1 MIQHA
6 LSRSSRAAATLCP
19 TPPTPPPPPFSLAAP
34 LIPPQ
39 VPHPPRVYSQS
50 TTSRNITRF
59 TVYTSGNA
67 PRVHSGRDVARITE
81 LLGNISRMPPALT
94 YRADCNVGSW
104 QRPAVRFSTAAG
116 DPDGVVVFDPYVL
129 LPRKTRK
136 THELFRVTIFLWFF
150 VRIKK
155 GLTEGQDEPE
165 F

>member
-19 TPPTPPPPPFSLAAP
+19 SPPPLPLATP

-59 TVYTSGNA
+59 TVYTRGNA

-81 LLGNISRMPPALT
+81 LAGNISRMPPALT
-94 YRADCNVGSW
+94 YRTNCNVGT
-104 QRPAVRFSTAAG
+104 QQTGRDFRAAIENIRLSTL
-116 DPDGVVVFDPYVL
+116 VTKIMV
-129 LPRKTRK
+129 
-136 THELFRVTIFLWFF
+136 ELFTHYILPYCYS
-150 VRIKK
+150 
-155 GLTEGQDEPE
+155 T
-165 F
+165 

>member
-6 LSRSSRAAATLCP
+6 LSRSSRAAATLCSPLP
-19 TPPTPPPPPFSLAAP
+19 TPPTPLPPPPPSPFSLAAP

-94 YRADCNVGSW
+94 YRADCNVGSRGRN
-104 QRPAVRFSTAAG
+104 RPRAIL
-116 DPDGVVVFDPYVL
+116 GVCCRELSGYRHS
-129 LPRKTRK
+129 LPRDRR
-136 THELFRVTIFLWFF
+136 EVLFSSLCLIAARH
-150 VRIKK
+150 
-155 GLTEGQDEPE
+155 
-165 F
+165 

>member
-19 TPPTPPPPPFSLAAP
+19 SPPPLPLATP

-59 TVYTSGNA
+59 TVYTRGNA

-81 LLGNISRMPPALT
+81 LAGNISRMPPALT
-94 YRADCNVGSW
+94 YRTNCNAGSR
-104 QRPAVRFSTAAG
+104 QTGRDSRC
-116 DPDGVVVFDPYVL
+116 
-129 LPRKTRK
+129 LPSRTSGYRRSKMMLEWF
-136 THELFRVTIFLWFF
+136 THYILMS
-150 VRIKK
+150 
-155 GLTEGQDEPE
+155 
-165 F
+165 